1 MVRIRLRRVGPK
13 KQPSYRVVVID
24 RKKAR
29 DSRYIESI
37 GFYNPRTEPATM
49 TLQEDR
55 ALYWLSVGAQPS
67 DAVEHILRQL
77 GTTERFSR
85 LRGGED
91 MEKLVAEAEAAL
103 EAAAPVSGK
112 TRFPAPAK
120 SARKVDDAVTE
131 VEAAVAADEAEES
144 EDEAEVAEVEEA
156 AEEAEAEV
164 KAEVAEVEEVA
175 EEAEAEVEAEVAE
188 VEEVAE
194 EQAEEAEPEAE
205 VEAEDEP
212 EED

>member
-120 SARKVDDAVTE
+120 SAKKVDDAVTE
-131 VEAAVAADEAEES
+131 VEAAVAADEAEE
-144 EDEAEVAEVEEA
+144 VVE
-156 AEEAEAEV
+156 EAEV

-175 EEAEAEVEAEVAE
+175 AETEVKAEAAEVEEVAAEAEEAAEEVEAAA
-188 VEEVAE
+188 EEVAE
-194 EQAEEAEPEAE
+194 EQAEEAE
-205 VEAEDEP
+205 AEDEDET

>member
-29 DSRYIESI
+29 DSRYLEAI

-77 GTTERFSR
+77 GTAERFSR
-85 LRGGED
+85 LRGGES
-91 MEKLVAEAEAAL
+91 MEALVAEAETQT
-103 EAAAPVSGK
+103 EAAAPISGK
-112 TRFPAPAK
+112 TRFPAPVK
-120 SARKVDDAVTE
+120 SAKKTDDVVDDVVAEVAAQIAADD
-131 VEAAVAADEAEES
+131 VEADVE
-144 EDEAEVAEVEEA
+144 EDEAESAEEEVAAEAEATEDVGEAAADDSGDAEEA
-156 AEEAEAEV
+156 AADDAEAEAG
-164 KAEVAEVEEVA
+164 AAD
-175 EEAEAEVEAEVAE
+175 
-188 VEEVAE
+188 
-194 EQAEEAEPEAE
+194 
-205 VEAEDEP
+205 ED
-212 EED
+212 